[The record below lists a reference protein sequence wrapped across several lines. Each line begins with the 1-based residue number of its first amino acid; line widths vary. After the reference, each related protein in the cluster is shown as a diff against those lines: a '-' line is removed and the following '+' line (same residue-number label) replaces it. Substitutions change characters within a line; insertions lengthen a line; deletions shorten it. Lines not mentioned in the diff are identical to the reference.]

1 MGPGSF
7 FGEEGLAYR
16 KPRNAH
22 VIAVDNVTCLVFSP
36 NTPTAFLGRGEGA
49 HITNL
54 SGLNEQDE
62 VYMTEVTTCIDV
74 GPYMQQK
81 IEAISAHR
89 SQYAIEPDM
98 LPLSILQELMGQ
110 EYFVRV
116 YPVPEIETDFLPL

>member
-1 MGPGSF
+1 
-7 FGEEGLAYR
+7 
-16 KPRNAH
+16 
-22 VIAVDNVTCLVFSP
+22 
-36 NTPTAFLGRGEGA
+36 
-49 HITNL
+49 
-54 SGLNEQDE
+54 
-62 VYMTEVTTCIDV
+62 
-74 GPYMQQK
+74 MQQK

>member
-1 MGPGSF
+1 
-7 FGEEGLAYR
+7 
-16 KPRNAH
+16 
-22 VIAVDNVTCLVFSP
+22 
-36 NTPTAFLGRGEGA
+36 
-49 HITNL
+49 
-54 SGLNEQDE
+54 
-62 VYMTEVTTCIDV
+62 MTGVTTCIDV